1 MTDDTITWRG
11 SLEAA
16 REEAR
21 AGPPDAEP
29 DGERLLLVEL
39 FDPG

>member
-1 MTDDTITWRG
+1 MTDETIAWRG

-21 AGPPDAEP
+21 AGPPAGEP
-29 DGERLLLVEL
+29 DGERLLLVDL